1 MAKINIPQL
10 KSANDDLPRTCS
22 LTAVSDKG
30 NQLYGMAAV
39 MVTIKRHGGYDNFMR
54 QTINTTS
61 DVSAQKATQSMMQ
74 ELRKEFDIVPKTQKL
89 KKVA

>member
-30 NQLYGMAAV
+30 NKLYGMAA

-54 QTINTTS
+54 QTINTAS